1 MMMPPGAWIL
11 SRSAEDFAMLRGMSR
26 LKKVSIF
33 CVLFFFSAFLF
44 SAFLVAQ
51 EHGAASDSSESVA
64 GRFEGTATNKAGEV
78 ITVTIDLK
86 DADGVLSGNIHSS
99 HGDFPIVS
107 GSRQGDK
114 IDITFDTGG
123 STGTISL
130 KRTGDN
136 LVGAFSAGEDGGPVD
151 LKKAVAAPSSGTAG
165 LSG

>member
-1 MMMPPGAWIL
+1 
-11 SRSAEDFAMLRGMSR
+11 MLRDMSR

-33 CVLFFFSAFLF
+33 CALFFFSAFLS

-51 EHGAASDSSESVA
+51 QHGAASDSSESVA

-107 GSRQGDK
+107 GSRRGDK
-114 IDITFDTGG
+114 IDITFDAGE

-136 LVGAFSAGEDGGPVD
+136 LVGSFSAGEDGGPVD
-151 LKKAVAAPSSGTAG
+151 LKKAVASPSSGGAG
-165 LSG
+165 VSG